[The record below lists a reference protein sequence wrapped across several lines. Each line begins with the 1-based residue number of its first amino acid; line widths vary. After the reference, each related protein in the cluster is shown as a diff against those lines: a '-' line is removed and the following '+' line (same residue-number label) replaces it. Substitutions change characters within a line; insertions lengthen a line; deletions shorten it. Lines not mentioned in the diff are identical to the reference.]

1 MTKPVLNIKHAYK
14 LKLVTLIT
22 AFVLFI
28 LCFSVFVHASQ
39 FIYGDIDG
47 SGSVDSTDL
56 TLIKRYILRTI
67 TSFWYEKGAEAA
79 DVSGD
84 GIIDSTDLT
93 LIKRYLLRKID
104 KFPAQTNQPTPSPTK
119 PEPTPTATAKKGN
132 VTYTLVTVS
141 NPTEDQKDA
150 YQRIKNAMDKAVDYY
165 NTYTTITKELRVYY
179 EPSVSTADGNINGTI
194 RFGSNRSYMNYITA
208 MHEIAHT
215 VGVGTSSKWR
225 SLMVNGVYTGSNA
238 ASVLREVT
246 GDLNAVLKGDG
257 SHFWPYGLN
266 YTSEVKSEADLI
278 NHCKIVD
285 AMKKDGL

>member
-1 MTKPVLNIKHAYK
+1 MTESVLNKKRTNK
-14 LKLVTLIT
+14 LKLVT
-22 AFVLFI
+22 VLTI
-28 LCFSVFVHASQ
+28 AALCISCFSVFVYASQ
-39 FIYGDIDG
+39 FTYGDIDG
-47 SGSVDSTDL
+47 SGNVDSTDL

-79 DVSGD
+79 DVNGD
-84 GIIDSTDLT
+84 GAINSTDCS

-104 KFPAQTNQPTPSPTK
+104 KFPVQTQQPTPSPTK
-119 PEPTPTATAKKGN
+119 PEPTPTATPKKGN
-132 VTYTLVTVS
+132 ITYTLITVS

-150 YQRIKNAMDKAVDYY
+150 YQRIKNAMDTAVEYY

-179 EPSVSTADGNINGTI
+179 EPSVSTADGNINGSI
-194 RFGSNRSYMNYITA
+194 RFGSNRSYMNHITA

-225 SLMVNGVYTGSNA
+225 SLVVNGVYTGSNA
-238 ASVLREVT
+238 IAVLREVT
-246 GDLNAVLKGDG
+246 GDSNAVLKGDNT
-257 SHFWPYGLN
+257 HFWPYGLN